1 MERAHADS
9 NCLYRAGVTMHG
21 KLQIRELI
29 NHMALLA
36 YHLTRLKKQQNANLL
51 AVLLAI

>member
-1 MERAHADS
+1 
-9 NCLYRAGVTMHG
+9 MHG